1 MKIYNFQCETY
12 TPFAPVWDYVM
23 GEKISQVDY
32 YNLKEEILQKEQEI
46 IGKYDYQH
54 DNNTGLGKYSL
65 TSRSKDYNLL
75 EFDSAGELRKD
86 IRLLHDEFIEGLGFN
101 FNGKIFVQC
110 WANVMRKGQRIKK
123 HCHGF
128 GQYAYLS
135 GHLCVQVNED
145 LYPTSTHYYNPYA
158 VEPWSSPNVNNK
170 MTIFPSWLKHDT
182 DRVEDDVERITIAF
196 DIFDE
201 SGYNIDVR
209 DDMKS
214 HWIEL

>member
-201 SGYNIDVR
+201 SGYTIDVR

>member
-1 MKIYNFQCETY
+1 MKIYNFQCETF
-12 TPFAPVWDYVM
+12 TPFAPHWDYVM
-23 GEKISQVDY
+23 GEKLSQVDY
-32 YNLKEEILQKEQEI
+32 YDLKEEILQKEKDI

-158 VEPWSSPNVNNK
+158 VEPWSSPNANNK

-201 SGYNIDVR
+201 SGYTIDVR

>member
-1 MKIYNFQCETY
+1 
-12 TPFAPVWDYVM
+12 M
-23 GEKISQVDY
+23 GEKISEVDY
-32 YNLKEEILQKEQEI
+32 YDLKEEILQKEKEI
-46 IGKYDYQH
+46 INRYPYEH
-54 DNNTGLGKYSL
+54 DSNTGLGRLSL

-75 EFDSAGELRKD
+75 EFNSAGQLRKD
-86 IRLLHDEFIEGLGFN
+86 IRLLHDEFVKGLGFN

-110 WANVMRKGQRIKK
+110 WANVMRKGHKIKK

-128 GQYAYLS
+128 GPYAYLS

-158 VEPWSSPNVNNK
+158 VEPWSSSNVNNK

-196 DIFDE
+196 DIVDE
-201 SGYNIDVR
+201 SGYNVDVR
-209 DDMKS
+209 NDMKS
-214 HWIEL
+214 HWLEL